1 MDRLLYIS
9 DSRIDHL
16 DADSFE
22 TEVVVAARIKNA
34 ILGLSGALLFTGAHF
49 AQILEGPKPSID
61 AMMQS
66 LQNDD
71 RHENIAVIERSAIDT
86 RRFADWQ
93 MAYFGPSQFVS
104 RHVTRLLN
112 GASASEQQRATEW
125 LIDLAHEFRT

>member
-9 DSRIDHL
+9 ESRIGHL

-22 TEVVVAARIKNA
+22 TEVVVDSRIKNT
-34 ILGLSGALLFTGAHF
+34 ILGLSGALLFTGTHF
-49 AQILEGPKPSID
+49 AQILEGPKASID
-61 AMMQS
+61 ALMRS
-66 LQNDD
+66 LAADD
-71 RHENIAVIERSAIDT
+71 RHHNISVIERSAINT

-112 GASASEQQRATEW
+112 GASASEQQRAIEW
-125 LIDLAHEFRT
+125 LSDLAHEFRK

>member
-9 DSRIDHL
+9 ESRMEHL
-16 DADSFE
+16 DADTFE
-22 TEVVVAARIKNA
+22 AEVVVASRIKNA
-34 ILGLSGALLFTGAHF
+34 ALGLSGALLFTGAHF

-112 GASASEQQRATEW
+112 GASLSEQQRATEW
-125 LIDLAHEFRT
+125 LSDLAHEFRT

>member
-9 DSRIDHL
+9 DRRIDHL

-22 TEVVVAARIKNA
+22 TEVVVASRIKNA
-34 ILGLSGALLFTGAHF
+34 ALGLSGALLFTGTHF
-49 AQILEGPKPSID
+49 AQILEGPKASID
-61 AMMQS
+61 ALMQT
-66 LQNDD
+66 LQDDD
-71 RHENIAVIERSAIDT
+71 RHENIAVIERSAINT

-112 GASASEQQRATEW
+112 GASPPEQQRATEW
-125 LIDLAHEFRT
+125 LSELAHEFRT